1 MTEKQNTNNNT
12 NNIKHLVL
20 SGGGLLGISYIG
32 LLRYLEESHSI
43 ANIKSISGCS
53 AGSFFGCLIALGYTS
68 KELETIAKSLNF
80 KEYMNINAESLIN
93 FMRTKGLESGTY
105 LINLIKKCIKDKTC
119 DENITFRQVK
129 EKYKIE
135 LQIGVTNLSKYK
147 FELLNSTNSPDIPIY
162 KAIRAST
169 ALPFIFEPYVIGND
183 VYCDGGL
190 VDNFP
195 IDSIVSNEE
204 EKDNDKDNDKDKKTE
219 DKDKNNVNILGIY
232 LINQVNPIS
241 KDNYQSIPLLDYF
254 SVISHS
260 LACCF
265 ISKKME
271 IDNNTSNKRQKIIIY
286 KIPCDIMTFI
296 KINASLEDIN
306 NIIEIAYDTTKKEM
320 EK

>member
-1 MTEKQNTNNNT
+1 MAEKQNINTTNNTKNT
-12 NNIKHLVL
+12 QNIKHLVL

-32 LLRYLEESHSI
+32 LLRYLEESYI
-43 ANIKSISGCS
+43 INNIKSISGSS

-68 KELETIAKSLNF
+68 KELETIVKTIKL
-80 KEYMNINAESLIN
+80 KEYVNINAESIIN

-105 LINLIKKCIKDKTC
+105 LINLIKKCIKDKTG
-119 DENITFRQVK
+119 DENITFSQLK

-147 FELLNSTNSPDIPIY
+147 FELLNSTNSPDVPIY

-169 ALPFIFEPYVIGND
+169 ALPFIFEPCVIGDD

-190 VDNFP
+190 LDNFP
-195 IDSIVSNEE
+195 IDSIILD
-204 EKDNDKDNDKDKKTE
+204 EKDEDKDNDKE
-219 DKDKNNVNILGIY
+219 DNVNVLGIY

-260 LACCF
+260 LARSF

-271 IDNNTSNKRQKIIIY
+271 IENNTSNKRQKIIIY

>member
-1 MTEKQNTNNNT
+1 MTEKQNINT
-12 NNIKHLVL
+12 TTSTKNTKNIKHLVL

-32 LLRYLEESHSI
+32 LLKYLEESHI
-43 ANIKSISGCS
+43 IGNLKSISGSS

-68 KELETIAKSLNF
+68 KELEIIVKTIKF
-80 KEYMNINAESLIN
+80 KEYVNINAESLIN

-105 LINLIKKCIKDKTC
+105 LINLIKKCIKDKTG
-119 DENITFRQVK
+119 DENITFNQVK

-147 FELLNSTNSPDIPIY
+147 FELLNSTNSPDVPIY

-169 ALPFIFEPYVIGND
+169 ALPFIFEPYVIGDD

-190 VDNFP
+190 LDNFP
-195 IDSIVSNEE
+195 IDSIVSDAE
-204 EKDNDKDNDKDKKTE
+204 DKDNDNKTE

-232 LINQVNPIS
+232 LINQINPIS
-241 KDNYQSIPLLDYF
+241 KDNYQSIPLLDYV

-271 IDNNTSNKRQKIIIY
+271 LDINTSNKRQKIIIY
-286 KIPCDIMTFI
+286 KIPCDVMTFI

-306 NIIEIAYDTTKKEM
+306 NIIEIAYNTTKKEM

>member
-1 MTEKQNTNNNT
+1 MAEKQNINTTNNTKNT
-12 NNIKHLVL
+12 QNIKHLVL

-32 LLRYLEESHSI
+32 LLRYLEESYI
-43 ANIKSISGCS
+43 INNIKSISGSS

-68 KELETIAKSLNF
+68 KELETIVKTIKL
-80 KEYMNINAESLIN
+80 KEYVNINAESIIN

-105 LINLIKKCIKDKTC
+105 LINLIKKCIKDKTG
-119 DENITFRQVK
+119 DENITFSQLK

-147 FELLNSTNSPDIPIY
+147 FELLNSTNSPDVPIY

-169 ALPFIFEPYVIGND
+169 ALPFIFEPCVIGDD

-190 VDNFP
+190 LDNFP
-195 IDSIVSNEE
+195 IDSIILD
-204 EKDNDKDNDKDKKTE
+204 EKDEDKDNDKE
-219 DKDKNNVNILGIY
+219 DNVNVLGIY

>member
-1 MTEKQNTNNNT
+1 MAEKQNINTTNNTKNT
-12 NNIKHLVL
+12 QNIKHLVL

-32 LLRYLEESHSI
+32 LLRYLEESYI
-43 ANIKSISGCS
+43 INNIKSISGSS

-68 KELETIAKSLNF
+68 KELETIVKTIKL
-80 KEYMNINAESLIN
+80 KEYVNINAESIIN

-105 LINLIKKCIKDKTC
+105 LINLIKKCIKDKTG
-119 DENITFRQVK
+119 DENITFSQLK

-147 FELLNSTNSPDIPIY
+147 FELLNSTNSPDVPIY

-169 ALPFIFEPYVIGND
+169 ALPFIFEPCVIGDD

-190 VDNFP
+190 LDNFP
-195 IDSIVSNEE
+195 IDSIILD
-204 EKDNDKDNDKDKKTE
+204 EKDEDKDNDKE
-219 DKDKNNVNILGIY
+219 DNVNVLGIY

-271 IDNNTSNKRQKIIIY
+271 IENNTSNKRQKIIIY

>member
-1 MTEKQNTNNNT
+1 MTEKQNTNTNTHT

-32 LLRYLEESHSI
+32 LLKYLEEAKII

-68 KELETIAKSLNF
+68 KELEIIVKTIKF
-80 KEYMNINAESLIN
+80 KEYVNINAESLIN

-105 LINLIKKCIKDKTC
+105 LINLIKKCIKDKTG
-119 DENITFRQVK
+119 DENITFNQVK

-169 ALPFIFEPYVIGND
+169 ALPFIFEPYVIGDD

-190 VDNFP
+190 LDNFP
-195 IDSIVSNEE
+195 IDSIVSDAE
-204 EKDNDKDNDKDKKTE
+204 DKDNDKKTE

-232 LINQVNPIS
+232 LINQINPIS

-271 IDNNTSNKRQKIIIY
+271 LDINTSNKRQKIIIY
-286 KIPCDIMTFI
+286 KIPCDVMTFI

-306 NIIEIAYDTTKKEM
+306 NIIEIAYNTTKKEM

>member
-1 MTEKQNTNNNT
+1 
-12 NNIKHLVL
+12 
-20 SGGGLLGISYIG
+20 
-32 LLRYLEESHSI
+32 
-43 ANIKSISGCS
+43 
-53 AGSFFGCLIALGYTS
+53 
-68 KELETIAKSLNF
+68 
-80 KEYMNINAESLIN
+80 
-93 FMRTKGLESGTY
+93 MRTKGLESGTY
-105 LINLIKKCIKDKTC
+105 LINLIKKCIKDKTG
-119 DENITFRQVK
+119 DENITFSQLK

-147 FELLNSTNSPDIPIY
+147 FELLNSTNSPDVPIY

-169 ALPFIFEPYVIGND
+169 ALPFIFEPCVIGDD

-190 VDNFP
+190 LDNFP
-195 IDSIVSNEE
+195 IDSIILD
-204 EKDNDKDNDKDKKTE
+204 EKDEDKDNDKE
-219 DKDKNNVNILGIY
+219 DNVNVLGIY

-260 LACCF
+260 LARSF

-271 IDNNTSNKRQKIIIY
+271 IENNTSNKRQKIIIY